1 MLGDDR
7 AVASRSCGL
16 RLAEASY
23 PTSDRSWAACY
34 LFSDHFVDEAPPF
47 QYLTNAPP
55 LYPFSQYRLGAAEAI
70 FIRPW
75 EEGFSDPRSGSRP
88 HRHDFYQIFYM
99 RAGTRLLNIDF
110 RQIRVQSPSL
120 IFVPPGSVHFWG
132 SPDGTLGF
140 MLSFREESLQGQA
153 SDLFRECPPF
163 DPAQYRAVLPVTN
176 GSTEMVDFCFKRIS
190 EEFANKADGYESA
203 HIALLRLLFVEIRRC
218 LLRNPRNRPTLKYS
232 GLVARF
238 LRSLS
243 SRPYQVTSASQVARS
258 LGVSR
263 NWLNQLVR
271 RETGANLTD
280 HLQRRLMLESKRLLA
295 HSDLNVSEIA
305 YQLGFRDASYFTRL
319 FRQGEQVSPREFRER
334 YR

>member
-1 MLGDDR
+1 MSQSLP
-7 AVASRSCGL
+7 L
-16 RLAEASY
+16 P
-23 PTSDRSWAACY
+23 PT
-34 LFSDHFVDEAPPF
+34 
-47 QYLTNAPP
+47 TNTPP
-55 LYPFSQYRLGAAEAI
+55 LYPFSQYRLGATEAI
-70 FIRPW
+70 YIRPW

-99 RAGTRLLNIDF
+99 RAGERLLNIDF
-110 RQIRVQSPSL
+110 QQIPVQSPSL

-132 SPDGTLGF
+132 SPHETLGF
-140 MLSFREESLQGQA
+140 MLSFREESFYGQT

-163 DPAQYRAVLPVTN
+163 DPAQFRAVLPVTN
-176 GSTEMVDFCFKRIS
+176 GSTEMVDFCFMRIS
-190 EEFANKADGYESA
+190 TEFANKADGYESA

-218 LLRNPRNRPTLKYS
+218 LLQKPSNRPTLKYS

-243 SRPYQVTSASQVARS
+243 SRPYQVTSASEVARS

-280 HLQRRLMLESKRLLA
+280 HLQRRLILESKDRK
-295 HSDLNVSEIA
+295 SV
-305 YQLGFRDASYFTRL
+305 
-319 FRQGEQVSPREFRER
+319 V
-334 YR
+334 

>member
-1 MLGDDR
+1 
-7 AVASRSCGL
+7 
-16 RLAEASY
+16 
-23 PTSDRSWAACY
+23 
-34 LFSDHFVDEAPPF
+34 VDEAPPF

-110 RQIRVQSPSL
+110 RQIRVQSPAL

-218 LLRNPRNRPTLKYS
+218 LLRNPSKRPTLKYS

-243 SRPYQVTSASQVARS
+243 SRPYQVTSASHVARS

-319 FRQGEQVSPREFRER
+319 FRQAEQVSPREFRER

>member
-1 MLGDDR
+1 MLGRSANPTNDR
-7 AVASRSCGL
+7 PCA
-16 RLAEASY
+16 
-23 PTSDRSWAACY
+23 PCY
-34 LFSDHFVDEAPPF
+34 LFSDHLVDEAPPF
-47 QYLTNAPP
+47 QYLATAPP

-99 RAGTRLLNIDF
+99 RAGARLLNIDF

-163 DPAQYRAVLPVTN
+163 DPAQYRAVLPISSCSVK
-176 GSTEMVDFCFKRIS
+176 MVDFCFKRIS
-190 EEFANKADGYESA
+190 EEFANKAEGYESA
-203 HIALLRLLFVEIRRC
+203 HIALLRLLFVEIRRSTQ
-218 LLRNPRNRPTLKYS
+218 RHPSSRPTQKYS
-232 GLVARF
+232 GLVVRF
-238 LRSLS
+238 LRLLS
-243 SRPYQVTSASQVARS
+243 SRPYRVTSASQVARS
-258 LGVSR
+258 LGASR
-263 NWLNQLVR
+263 SWLNQLVR
-271 RETGANLTD
+271 RETGTNLTE
-280 HLQRRLMLESKRLLA
+280 HLQRRLILESKRLLA

-319 FRQGEQVSPREFRER
+319 FRQAEQVSPREFRER